1 MNNYKCIIIDDEP
14 HAIEGLEAYIAT
26 MPELEVIKIYS
37 DPLMALKEI
46 PKLPD
51 VDIIFLDV
59 DMPMISGLELAKEI
73 RSKTNKLIFTTG
85 HTAYAYEAFES
96 QADAYLLKPY
106 SLGKFVITINKL
118 FPDQKVEENG
128 LHSVNDDENRD
139 YFFVKAKLETTTMV
153 KIRFDDVV
161 FVESKEHN
169 LNIFTSNGVFTTYM
183 SLSDISKT
191 LFMHSQFIQP
201 HRSYIVNENHI
212 ESIAG
217 GSIKM
222 INKKE
227 ITIGDYYRKNFN
239 DFIQVRA
246 IKGTKK

>member
-1 MNNYKCIIIDDEP
+1 MKYKCIIIDDET
-14 HAIEGLEAYIAT
+14 HAIEGLERYIAT
-26 MPELEVIKIYS
+26 IPELEIFKTYNDSLI
-37 DPLMALKEI
+37 ALKEI

-51 VDIIFLDV
+51 VDLIFLDV
-59 DMPMISGLELAKEI
+59 DMPMINGLELAKEI
-73 RSKTNKLIFTTG
+73 RGKTNKLVFTTG
-85 HTAYAYEAFES
+85 HRSYAYEAFEA

-118 FPDQKVEENG
+118 FPEQEVEENAVI
-128 LHSVNDDENRD
+128 SVSEEQNSD
-139 YFFVKAKLETTTMV
+139 YFFVKAKFETIKMV

-161 FVESKEHN
+161 FVESKEHD
-169 LNIFTSNGVFTTYM
+169 LNIFTLSDKLTTYM

-201 HRSYIVNENHI
+201 HRSYIVNQNHI
-212 ESIAG
+212 ESVSG

-222 INKKE
+222 VNKE
-227 ITIGDYYRKNFN
+227 AITIGDHYRKNFN
-239 DFIQVRA
+239 DFIQLKA

>member
-1 MNNYKCIIIDDEP
+1 MKYKCIIIDDEP
-14 HAIEGLEAYIAT
+14 HAIEGLEKYIAT
-26 MPELEVIKIYS
+26 IPELEVTKTYN
-37 DPLMALKEI
+37 DPLVALKEI
-46 PKLPD
+46 PKLAV

-73 RSKTNKLIFTTG
+73 RSKTNKLVFTTG
-85 HTAYAYEAFES
+85 HTSYAYEAFES

-118 FPDQKVEENG
+118 FPEQETADST
-128 LHSVNDDENRD
+128 LLSSNDDENRD
-139 YFFVKAKLETTTMV
+139 YFFVKAKLETTIMV

-169 LNIFTSNGVFTTYM
+169 LNIFTFNGVFTTYM
-183 SLSDISKT
+183 SLNDISKT
-191 LFMHSQFIQP
+191 LFMHSHFIQP

-212 ESIAG
+212 ESISG

-239 DFIQVRA
+239 DFIRVRA
-246 IKGTKK
+246 LKGTKK